1 MNKLP
6 YQLTCILWTSSLCS
20 RKVVSITA
28 LVMDFTLLIK
38 SRPLIFCSIFKLM
51 SVITVVIPPPIIC
64 IQTEQEFSGTSLP
77 QLPAIIWNDCIH
89 ENNPFPHWFT
99 LRLSLSHFLS
109 GTHAYTLCFGI
120 SRSFLQIKSKLL
132 PYFTTTSS
140 YKPPQVLLQP

>member
-1 MNKLP
+1 
-6 YQLTCILWTSSLCS
+6 
-20 RKVVSITA
+20 
-28 LVMDFTLLIK
+28 
-38 SRPLIFCSIFKLM
+38 M

-109 GTHAYTLCFGI
+109 GTHAYTFCFGI

-140 YKPPQVLLQP
+140 YKPPQVLLQPKQPNRKPNMEEITKLYLQVFFEGDLVFYHWNVHATLNLPFHKNLY